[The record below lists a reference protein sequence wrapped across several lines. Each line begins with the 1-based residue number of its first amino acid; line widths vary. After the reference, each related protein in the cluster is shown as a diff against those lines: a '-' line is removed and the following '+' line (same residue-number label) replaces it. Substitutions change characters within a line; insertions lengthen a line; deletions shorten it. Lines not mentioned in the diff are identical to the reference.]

1 MSSVPDSSC
10 GAYLHQLV
18 LLDLYR
24 GGVVAKAPA
33 HRIDTGRTELTL
45 GRGERVEQ
53 ADLAFPVWLSVRQT
67 AQTRL

>member
-1 MSSVPDSSC
+1 MINVKHR
-10 GAYLHQLV
+10 AV
-18 LLDLYR
+18 LY
-24 GGVVAKAPA
+24 GQFNPFKAPA

-53 ADLAFPVWLSVRQT
+53 AALAFPVWLSVRQT